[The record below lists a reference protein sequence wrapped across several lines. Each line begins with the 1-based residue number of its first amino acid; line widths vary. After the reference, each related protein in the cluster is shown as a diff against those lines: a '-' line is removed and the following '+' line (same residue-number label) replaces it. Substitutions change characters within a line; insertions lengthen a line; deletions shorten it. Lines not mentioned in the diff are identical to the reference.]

1 MKNKQIFFKRFYEF
15 QKERLQLEVLIF
27 TTSAVVLSSIA
38 VSLPLGENIF
48 SFWKEIIVSFVTL
61 LLFMFHIRVL
71 DEHKDYEFDSKYHK
85 DRPIQRGLISLK
97 ELLVLDIIGLI
108 IIFALNIF
116 FPVRATIFLLITLG
130 YTLLAGNEFFMKRWI
145 RKKFFLYNF
154 LNLLQ
159 LLFLQF
165 YLYSLIDPKFS
176 FQNILLSV
184 HFVFVLFNVGIIEFA
199 RKLKA
204 KSEETD
210 AKDTYSSRLGIR
222 KSVIVY
228 ILLCFSVYG
237 LFSYMFLSLGFKWI
251 LFLISMVFLNLVI
264 LSTLTYITKNNKTSS
279 LMLQGI
285 AALFY
290 ISMHL
295 LLVFT
300 KI

>member
-1 MKNKQIFFKRFYEF
+1 MKDKRNFFKRFYEF

-27 TTSAVVLSSIA
+27 TTSAVVLSSVA
-38 VSLPLGENIF
+38 VSLPSGENI
-48 SFWKEIIVSFVTL
+48 SNYLIEIIVSIITL

-71 DEHKDYEFDSKYHK
+71 DEHKDYHFDSRYHQG
-85 DRPIQRGLISLK
+85 RPIQRGLISLK
-97 ELLVLDIIGLI
+97 ELLTLDIVGLLI
-108 IIFALNIF
+108 IFLVNIF
-116 FPVRATIFLLITLG
+116 FPLRAIIFLFIAFG
-130 YTLLAGNEFFMKRWI
+130 YTLIAGNEFFMKNWI
-145 RKKFFLYNF
+145 RKRFFLYNF

-176 FQNILLSV
+176 FKNILLTV
-184 HFVFVLFNVGIIEFA
+184 HFAFVLFNVGILEFA

-210 AKDTYSSRLGIR
+210 AKDTYSSRLGIK
-222 KSVIVY
+222 KSVLVY
-228 ILLCFSVYG
+228 ILICFTVYG
-237 LFSYMFLSLGFKWI
+237 LFLYMFSSLGFSWI
-251 LFLISMVFLNLVI
+251 LFAISLTFLNLVI
-264 LSTLTYITKNNKTSS
+264 LTTLIYMSNNNKTSS
-279 LMLQGI
+279 LLLQSF

-300 KI
+300 QV

>member
-1 MKNKQIFFKRFYEF
+1 MKDNRNFFKRFYEF

-27 TTSAVVLSSIA
+27 TTSAVVLSSVA

-48 SFWKEIIVSFVTL
+48 NYWKEIIVSFVTL

-71 DEHKDYEFDSKYHK
+71 DEHKDYEFDTKYHK

-97 ELLVLDIIGLI
+97 ELLILDIIGLVVL
-108 IIFALNIF
+108 FVLNIF
-116 FPVRATIFLLITLG
+116 FPLRAMIFLFIALG
-130 YTLLAGNEFFMKRWI
+130 YTLLAGNEFFMKNWI
-145 RKKFFLYNF
+145 RKRFFLYNF

-176 FQNILLSV
+176 FKNILLTV
-184 HFVFVLFNVGIIEFA
+184 HFVFVLFNVGILEFA

-210 AKDTYSSRLGIR
+210 AKDTYSSRLGIK

-228 ILLCFSVYG
+228 ILICFTVYG
-237 LFSYMFLSLGFKWI
+237 LFSYMFSSLGFSWI
-251 LFLISMVFLNLVI
+251 LFAISLTFLNLVI
-264 LSTLTYITKNNKTSS
+264 LTTLIYMSNNNKISS
-279 LMLQGI
+279 LLLQSF

-295 LLVFT
+295 ILVFT
-300 KI
+300 KV

>member
-1 MKNKQIFFKRFYEF
+1 MKDNRNFFKRFYEF

-38 VSLPLGENIF
+38 VSLPFGENIF
-48 SFWKEIIVSFVTL
+48 NYWKEIIVSFVTL

-71 DEHKDYEFDSKYHK
+71 DEHKDYEFDTKYHK

-97 ELLVLDIIGLI
+97 ELLILDIIGLMV
-108 IIFALNIF
+108 IFVLNIF
-116 FPVRATIFLLITLG
+116 FPLRAITFLFIALG
-130 YTLLAGNEFFMKRWI
+130 YTLLAGNEFFMKNWI
-145 RKKFFLYNF
+145 RKRFFLYNF

-165 YLYSLIDPKFS
+165 YLYSLIDPNFS
-176 FQNILLSV
+176 FKDLLLTV
-184 HFVFVLFNVGIIEFA
+184 HFVFVLFNVGILEFA

-210 AKDTYSSRLGIR
+210 AKDTYSSRLGIK
-222 KSVIVY
+222 KSVLVY
-228 ILLCFSVYG
+228 ILICFIVYG
-237 LFSYMFLSLGFKWI
+237 LFLYMFSSLGFSRI
-251 LFLISMVFLNLVI
+251 LFAVSLTFLNLVI
-264 LSTLTYITKNNKTSS
+264 LTTLIYMSNNNKTSS
-279 LMLQGI
+279 LLLQGF

-295 LLVFT
+295 ILVFT
-300 KI
+300 KV

>member
-1 MKNKQIFFKRFYEF
+1 MKDNRDFFKRFYEF

-27 TTSAVVLSSIA
+27 TTSAVVLSSVA

-48 SFWKEIIVSFVTL
+48 NYWKEIIVSFVTL

-71 DEHKDYEFDSKYHK
+71 DEHKDYEFDTKYHK

-97 ELLVLDIIGLI
+97 ELLILDIIGLI
-108 IIFALNIF
+108 VLFVLNIF
-116 FPVRATIFLLITLG
+116 FPLRAMLFLFIALG
-130 YTLLAGNEFFMKRWI
+130 YTMLAGNEFFMKNWI
-145 RKKFFLYNF
+145 RKRFFLYNF

-176 FQNILLSV
+176 FKNILLTV
-184 HFVFVLFNVGIIEFA
+184 HFVFVLFNVGILEFA

-210 AKDTYSSRLGIR
+210 AKDTYSSRLGIK
-222 KSVIVY
+222 KSVLVY
-228 ILLCFSVYG
+228 ILICFTVYG
-237 LFSYMFLSLGFKWI
+237 LFLYMFSSLGFSWI
-251 LFLISMVFLNLVI
+251 LFAISLTFLNLVI
-264 LSTLTYITKNNKTSS
+264 LTTLIYMSNNNKTSS
-279 LMLQGI
+279 LLLQSF

-300 KI
+300 QV